1 MIASHCLLAEEQ
13 YFLEVDLQC
22 YLLFHRL
29 TAIQRGLVYLIF
41 LSSQLHSSK
50 CVYVVSYMKNLKKL
64 QMSDFWS
71 WVSSYEVVHM

>member
-13 YFLEVDLQC
+13 CFLEVDLQC

-41 LSSQLHSSK
+41 LSSQPHSSK
-50 CVYVVSYMKNLKKL
+50 CVYVVSYMKIS
-64 QMSDFWS
+64 QETAD
-71 WVSSYEVVHM
+71 V